1 MNKHKAVS
9 RLRWQASL
17 KLILKKWRT
26 KNLNRERKRIEYAML
41 PIIQSYA
48 EQYSEHSSVLE
59 IGCGP
64 VCLSRLLAIQK
75 KTYLDPLIDD
85 FRRMFPG
92 KLPEKSEYL
101 SSMAERIPK
110 PSESYDLILCL
121 NTISHSLNPELIM
134 HEIERLLKPN
144 GTLIL
149 SIRTHSPIEARLHYW
164 ALQTCPALCRQTR
177 PYYYS
182 LIGIQRTLKRHF
194 KITAAHQLK
203 TRSIWVPFLQR
214 ERHLFVCSRQDYEA
228 QARQSAPSSQP
239 A

>member
-1 MNKHKAVS
+1 MKQACINKHRPVS
-9 RLRWQASL
+9 RLRWQSSL

-26 KNLNRERKRIEYAML
+26 KNLYRERERVEHSLL
-41 PIIQSYA
+41 PMIQSYA
-48 EQYSEHSSVLE
+48 EQYPEDSAVLE

-64 VCLSRLLAIQK
+64 VCTSRLLSMKK

-101 SSMAERIPK
+101 SSMAERISK
-110 PSESYDLILCL
+110 PADSYDLILCL

-134 HEIERLLKPN
+134 HEIERLLKPG

-149 SIRTHSPIEARLHYW
+149 SIRTHSPLEARLHYW
-164 ALQTCPALCRQTR
+164 TLQTCPALCRKTR

-182 LIGIQRTLKRHF
+182 LIGIQRTLSRHF
-194 KITAAHQLK
+194 NIIDTHQLK
-203 TRSIWVPFLQR
+203 TRSNWVPFLKR
-214 ERHLFVCSRQDYEA
+214 ERHLFICSPQD
-228 QARQSAPSSQP
+228 SQP
-239 A
+239 QSPDPA